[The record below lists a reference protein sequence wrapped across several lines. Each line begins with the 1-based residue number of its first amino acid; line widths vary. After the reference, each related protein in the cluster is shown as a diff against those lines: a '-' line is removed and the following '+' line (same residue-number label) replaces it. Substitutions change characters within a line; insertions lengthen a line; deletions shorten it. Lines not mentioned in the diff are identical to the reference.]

1 GRAAASGV
9 GGAAAGRLAGACKLL
24 PPLKA
29 GGATLGY
36 VVCPR
41 KRGSRPFDS
50 YDTEIGMEFA
60 SGAAVLRDNARRY
73 NRERATALTLQ
84 RSLLPTGLSA
94 PSSVEVRPRYLPGN

>member
-1 GRAAASGV
+1 
-9 GGAAAGRLAGACKLL
+9 
-24 PPLKA
+24 
-29 GGATLGY
+29 T
-36 VVCPR
+36 R

-60 SGAAVLRDNARRY
+60 SRAAVLLDNARRY

-94 PSSVEVRPRYLPGN
+94 PSSVEGRHRYLPGNQLIDVISDPYESVALPGARVALGVGDVAG